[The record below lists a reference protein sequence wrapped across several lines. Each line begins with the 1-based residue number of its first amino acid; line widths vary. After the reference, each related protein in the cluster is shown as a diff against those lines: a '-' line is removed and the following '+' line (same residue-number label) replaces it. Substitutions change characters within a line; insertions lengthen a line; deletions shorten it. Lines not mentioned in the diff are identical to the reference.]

1 MKTKLSIL
9 ALAVITLFS
18 WAFVGCNSP
27 KPYRTCEGII
37 WSTTYHV
44 TYASNALL
52 DDSIRT
58 VMQQVDHSVSAF
70 NPRSIISAI
79 NRNDTSAVADT
90 ILRRVFEESIRI
102 NRFSHGAFDPTVG
115 PLVDLWGFG
124 PSNATHSDS
133 IQAPSKAAIDSVLM
147 LVGMADCELLSDGH
161 VRKKHPG
168 TQFNFSAIA
177 KGYACDLVAAML
189 ERNGVE
195 NYMVEI
201 GGEINVKGERQM
213 GQQWRVMIDAPI
225 PSTDSI
231 IHTGTAII
239 RLTDDG
245 VATSGNYRNFHKT
258 DVGTVGHTISP
269 VTGHPVTTRVLSVT
283 ILAPDCITA
292 DALATA
298 CMVMPMDSARAMLN
312 DIPEAA
318 GLFVT
323 TDSDG
328 LWELHPTR
336 GFPLLER

>member
-177 KGYACDLVAAML
+177 KGYACDLVAGCS
-189 ERNGVE
+189 N
-195 NYMVEI
+195 
-201 GGEINVKGERQM
+201 
-213 GQQWRVMIDAPI
+213 
-225 PSTDSI
+225 
-231 IHTGTAII
+231 
-239 RLTDDG
+239 
-245 VATSGNYRNFHKT
+245 
-258 DVGTVGHTISP
+258 
-269 VTGHPVTTRVLSVT
+269 VTGWKT
-283 ILAPDCITA
+283 IWW
-292 DALATA
+292 
-298 CMVMPMDSARAMLN
+298 R
-312 DIPEAA
+312 
-318 GLFVT
+318 
-323 TDSDG
+323 
-328 LWELHPTR
+328 
-336 GFPLLER
+336 

>member
-1 MKTKLSIL
+1 MKTTLSSL
-9 ALAVITLFS
+9 TLAVITLFS

-90 ILRRVFEESIRI
+90 ILRRVFEESVRI

-133 IQAPSKAAIDSVLM
+133 IPTPSKAAIDSVLM
-147 LVGMADCELLSDGH
+147 LVGMADCELLPDGH

-177 KGYACDLVAAML
+177 KGYACDLVAEML

-201 GGEINVKGERQM
+201 GGEINVKGESQM

-258 DVGTVGHTISP
+258 DAGTVGHTISP
-269 VTGHPVTTRVLSVT
+269 VTGYPVTTRVLSVT

-312 DIPEAA
+312 NIPEAA